1 MAFAETFKALS
12 DPVRRE
18 ILQLLKNGK
27 MSAGEIGG
35 HFDMTGATISYHL
48 KILKK
53 ADLVWETK
61 VKNFVYYELNTTVVE
76 ELLLWLSDLKGERM
90 MKGEERKEF
99 LKEYKMSLI
108 SGSILTISPSLA
120 GILLWNR
127 LPEKIATHFDQ
138 HNVANGW
145 SSKPMA
151 VFGIP
156 FLLLLIHLFC
166 VFFTANDPKRKNI
179 NRRIFTMVLWLVPV
193 VSVITCMSIYGLA
206 LGMDIDALG
215 MDIDIGVIVNIMV
228 GIMFIILGNYVHK
241 VKQNYTVGMKL
252 PWTLNSEE
260 NWNRTNRMTG
270 WILILSGL
278 LFLMNSLLLKTEIV
292 FAVILLVILVPMIY
306 SFILYKKGI

>member
-1 MAFAETFKALS
+1 
-12 DPVRRE
+12 
-18 ILQLLKNGK
+18 
-27 MSAGEIGG
+27 
-35 HFDMTGATISYHL
+35 
-48 KILKK
+48 
-53 ADLVWETK
+53 
-61 VKNFVYYELNTTVVE
+61 
-76 ELLLWLSDLKGERM
+76 

-206 LGMDIDALG
+206 LGMDID
-215 MDIDIGVIVNIMV
+215 IGVIVNIMV

-270 WILILSGL
+270 WILI
-278 LFLMNSLLLKTEIV
+278 M
-292 FAVILLVILVPMIY
+292 
-306 SFILYKKGI
+306 

>member
-1 MAFAETFKALS
+1 
-12 DPVRRE
+12 
-18 ILQLLKNGK
+18 
-27 MSAGEIGG
+27 
-35 HFDMTGATISYHL
+35 
-48 KILKK
+48 
-53 ADLVWETK
+53 
-61 VKNFVYYELNTTVVE
+61 
-76 ELLLWLSDLKGERM
+76 

-108 SGSILTISPSLA
+108 SGSILTVSPSLA

-138 HNVANGW
+138 HNLANGW
-145 SSKPMA
+145 SSKLME

-179 NRRIFTMVLWLVPV
+179 NRRIFTMILWLVPV
-193 VSVITCMSIYGLA
+193 VSVITCMSIYGL
-206 LGMDIDALG
+206 ALG

>member
-108 SGSILTISPSLA
+108 SGSILTVSPSLA

-138 HNVANGW
+138 HNLANGW

-193 VSVITCMSIYGLA
+193 VSVITCMSIYGL
-206 LGMDIDALG
+206 ALG

>member
-1 MAFAETFKALS
+1 
-12 DPVRRE
+12 
-18 ILQLLKNGK
+18 
-27 MSAGEIGG
+27 
-35 HFDMTGATISYHL
+35 
-48 KILKK
+48 
-53 ADLVWETK
+53 
-61 VKNFVYYELNTTVVE
+61 
-76 ELLLWLSDLKGERM
+76 
-90 MKGEERKEF
+90 
-99 LKEYKMSLI
+99 
-108 SGSILTISPSLA
+108 
-120 GILLWNR
+120 
-127 LPEKIATHFDQ
+127 
-138 HNVANGW
+138 
-145 SSKPMA
+145 MA

-179 NRRIFTMVLWLVPV
+179 NRRIFTMTLWLVPV
-193 VSVITCMSIYGLA
+193 VSVITCMSIYGL
-206 LGMDIDALG
+206 ALG

-292 FAVILLVILVPMIY
+292 FAVILLAILVPMIY

>member
-1 MAFAETFKALS
+1 
-12 DPVRRE
+12 
-18 ILQLLKNGK
+18 
-27 MSAGEIGG
+27 
-35 HFDMTGATISYHL
+35 
-48 KILKK
+48 
-53 ADLVWETK
+53 
-61 VKNFVYYELNTTVVE
+61 
-76 ELLLWLSDLKGERM
+76 

-120 GILLWNR
+120 GILLWDR

-179 NRRIFTMVLWLVPV
+179 NRRIFTMILWLVPV

-206 LGMDIDALG
+206 LGMDID
-215 MDIDIGVIVNIMV
+215 IGDDREHHGGYHVYHSRK
-228 GIMFIILGNYVHK
+228 LYHK

-270 WILILSGL
+270 WVLILSGV

-292 FAVILLVILVPMIY
+292 LMRNSGSSVCSNDLFIY
-306 SFILYKKGI
+306 SL

>member
-1 MAFAETFKALS
+1 MK
-12 DPVRRE
+12 D
-18 ILQLLKNGK
+18 
-27 MSAGEIGG
+27 
-35 HFDMTGATISYHL
+35 
-48 KILKK
+48 
-53 ADLVWETK
+53 
-61 VKNFVYYELNTTVVE
+61 E
-76 ELLLWLSDLKGERM
+76 EK
-90 MKGEERKEF
+90 KEF

-138 HNVANGW
+138 HNLANGW
-145 SSKPMA
+145 SSKPVA

-156 FLLLLIHLFC
+156 FLLLLVHLFC
-166 VFFTANDPKRKNI
+166 VFFTANDTKRKNI
-179 NRRIFTMVLWLVPV
+179 NKRIFTMILWLVPV

-206 LGMDIDALG
+206 LGMDIDMG
-215 MDIDIGVIVNIMV
+215 MIVNIMV
-228 GIMFIILGNYVHK
+228 GIMFIILGNYIHK

-260 NWNRTNRMTG
+260 NWNHTNRMAG
-270 WILILSGL
+270 WVLILSGV

-292 FAVILLVILVPMIY
+292 LIIILAAVFVPMIY

>member
-1 MAFAETFKALS
+1 
-12 DPVRRE
+12 
-18 ILQLLKNGK
+18 
-27 MSAGEIGG
+27 
-35 HFDMTGATISYHL
+35 
-48 KILKK
+48 
-53 ADLVWETK
+53 
-61 VKNFVYYELNTTVVE
+61 
-76 ELLLWLSDLKGERM
+76 

-120 GILLWNR
+120 GILLWDR

-138 HNVANGW
+138 HNLANGW
-145 SSKPMA
+145 GSKPEGG
-151 VFGIP
+151 FWISIL
-156 FLLLLIHLFC
+156 FLLIHLFC

-193 VSVITCMSIYGLA
+193 VSVITCMSIYGL
-206 LGMDIDALG
+206 ALG

>member
-1 MAFAETFKALS
+1 
-12 DPVRRE
+12 
-18 ILQLLKNGK
+18 
-27 MSAGEIGG
+27 
-35 HFDMTGATISYHL
+35 
-48 KILKK
+48 
-53 ADLVWETK
+53 
-61 VKNFVYYELNTTVVE
+61 
-76 ELLLWLSDLKGERM
+76 

-108 SGSILTISPSLA
+108 SGSILTVSPSLA

-138 HNVANGW
+138 HNLANGW
-145 SSKPMA
+145 SSKLMA

-156 FLLLLIHLFC
+156 FLLLLIQLFC

-179 NRRIFTMVLWLVPV
+179 NRRIFTMILWLVPV
-193 VSVITCMSIYGLA
+193 VSVITCMSIYGL
-206 LGMDIDALG
+206 ALG